1 MDAPGAVSNN
11 WVMRSRVIH
20 QGAVWAVLSLLVS
33 PYLLGAD
40 CGSARYDC
48 AVYYVGRHDFS
59 AATQALHE
67 ELLVSPRNL
76 KALNLLGIVLT
87 ESGRIEAGNGKFKE
101 ALEIDPDFYSARK
114 NLAINEFNLHR
125 LQEAKADLD
134 RVLTNSPSDQ
144 IVHVYLAEISFNKT
158 DCSGALPHYEK
169 ASDRIPTNRTWMLH
183 YVQCLAKKGNVARAT
198 AVLKKLPTGDSQG
211 NFQAGLIL
219 GSAGAYE
226 AGAAF
231 FSLARQ
237 NHGDPY
243 LAGYNELLML
253 IRAEKY
259 SESITLFN
267 QMVSEGYAKA
277 ELYNLISEAYRK
289 KGDVKEAY
297 DSLRTATKL
306 EPAAEDNYV
315 DLAALCLDDES
326 YDLGLEILD
335 VGIHYVPNSYRLYVQ
350 RGFMLVMRGRMEDAE
365 KQFQLASAL
374 APDKSLPYIALGEV
388 WMQVGQAQRAADML
402 REKTRAPGANF
413 LIPYIF
419 AEALIRSGADAGTPA
434 AAEAVEALEASIRLN
449 SKYAHSHA
457 ELGKL
462 LLREGKI
469 DNAIAELKIA
479 TELDPDDSG
488 SFYQLGQAYRK
499 MGEKAKAEEMLA
511 RVAQL
516 HTPEHEL
523 DVKKELIRLVKQD
536 TTTSPTKAKP

>member
-1 MDAPGAVSNN
+1 LA
-11 WVMRSRVIH
+11 
-20 QGAVWAVLSLLVS
+20 
-33 PYLLGAD
+33 AD
-40 CGSARYDC
+40 CGSSRYDC

-59 AATQALHE
+59 AATQALNE
-67 ELLVSPRNL
+67 ELQVSPRNL
-76 KALNLLGIVLT
+76 KALNLFGIVLT
-87 ESGRIEAGNGKFKE
+87 ESGHIEAGNSKFKE
-101 ALEIDPDFYSARK
+101 ALRIDPDFYFARK

-125 LQEAKADLD
+125 LQDAQADLD
-134 RVLTNSPSDQ
+134 RVLKSSPSDP
-144 IVHVYLAEISFNKT
+144 IAHVYLAEISFQKRNYAA
-158 DCSGALPHYEK
+158 ALPDYEK
-169 ASDRIPTNRTWMLH
+169 ASDRISTNRMWMLH
-183 YVQCLAKKGNVARAT
+183 YAQCLATKGDIARAT
-198 AVLKKLPTGDSQG
+198 AVLKKLPAGDAQG

-219 GSAGAYE
+219 GGTGAYE

-231 FSLARQ
+231 FALARQ

-253 IRAEKY
+253 IQAQRY
-259 SESITLFN
+259 SESVTLFN
-267 QMVSEGYAKA
+267 QIVSEGYGKA
-277 ELYNLISEAYRK
+277 ELYNLISEAYLK
-289 KGDVKEAY
+289 KGDVREAY

-365 KQFQLASAL
+365 KQFQRASTL

-402 REKTRAPGANF
+402 REKSRALGANF
-413 LIPYIF
+413 LITYIF

-462 LLREGKI
+462 LLKEGKI
-469 DNAIAELKIA
+469 DGAIAELKIA

-499 MGEKAKAEEMLA
+499 MGEKTKAEEMLT

-523 DVKKELIRLVKQD
+523 DVKKELRRLVKQD
-536 TTTSPTKAKP
+536 TMPSPTEAKP